1 MADGVTVRVNI
12 PDFKRQMSAFI
23 ADMERRVV
31 RAATNAAAQEY
42 KKAVIAKA
50 PIGQGFSK
58 RRVPGLLKKS
68 IYVARSRSGS
78 HQGQETY
85 SVSFR
90 KGRGRGKAASGID
103 AFYGTF
109 LEAGWIPRGPGRRI
123 RGGRRRKA
131 LQRKRLAAQKITKYR
146 FIDPGFKAAGDRP
159 LKAFN
164 ARIEKR
170 IAIENA
176 KRGR

>member
-1 MADGVTVRVNI
+1 MADGVSVRINL
-12 PDFKRQMSAFI
+12 PDFKKQMTDFTI
-23 ADMERRVV
+23 DMERRVV
-31 RAATNAAAQEY
+31 RAATNAAAQEF
-42 KKAVIAKA
+42 KKSVIAKA
-50 PIGQGFSK
+50 PILKGFSK

-78 HQGQETY
+78 KKGQETY

-90 KGRGRGKAASGID
+90 KGRARGKKGGID

-123 RGGRRRKA
+123 RGGFRRKA
-131 LQRKRLAAQKITKYR
+131 LERKRLAHQKITGYA
-146 FIDPGFKAAGDRP
+146 FLAPAFKEAGGRA
-159 LKAFN
+159 LNAFN

-170 IAIENA
+170 IAAENA